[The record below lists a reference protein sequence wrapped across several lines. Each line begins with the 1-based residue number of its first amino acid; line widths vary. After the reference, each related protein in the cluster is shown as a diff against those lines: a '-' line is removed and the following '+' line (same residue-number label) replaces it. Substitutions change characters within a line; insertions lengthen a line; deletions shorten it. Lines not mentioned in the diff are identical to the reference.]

1 MNQPNSFRVEQSFGV
16 SGRVTPIVVDAKT
29 GKEVRRYPTQK
40 NIILD
45 SGISSIIQSTTWGT
59 LLNAATAGTGTTPT
73 KDLTASSYSQTGTT
87 VTRQGGSFS
96 FTSGMVG
103 RRIVFSDGQQ
113 AKITAYTNAT
123 TVTVD
128 VSQTVPKAERPK
140 TITSIS
146 STATEFTVT
155 ATGHG
160 LRVGDKITISGA
172 SVSGYNAT
180 WTVTA
185 IGNANA
191 FDIASASNYGA
202 ATGGTFVKAACLAVL
217 FRTDRTGL
225 ATQVKTTTT
234 KPVFTDP
241 VDGRPSQCTIFNSS
255 TETLTLRRTYDFTEE
270 TGNVNYTEISITFD
284 PGISTRFAVI
294 LLAGAVTV
302 ESGQLLRVI
311 YDLEITP
318 PGKNGPQVITDPIPG
333 WPRPYNVSS
342 ITSTGSAFT
351 VTLSETHHYK
361 AGGKIT
367 LAGIVYPRT
376 AITAA
381 TSTGSNF
388 TITAPGH
395 SFSSSDVI
403 TIQGMTPSGYNGT
416 FTVASVAGDDI
427 TVTSTL
433 NPGTGT
439 VFGTVRKANPQATAI
454 VGITSDWD
462 FFTINAPGHG
472 LSASDVITVKGVTPN
487 GYNGAWTV
495 DSISGDDIII
505 ADTRNLGAG
514 SGGTVNER
522 NAVWYDD
529 EWTIASVG
537 STTVVVNSTL
547 NLGTVQTSEG
557 TATNNVRRKLGYCL
571 FGIAGI
577 VPSGDIGYNGDDN
590 IYYDNTILSTPQRRA
605 LIGSSQYILPR
616 GGSGEFKSAESGDV
630 WFIVGNSSIARPT
643 RWPVSKVTSESV
655 ADYIKNDSIT
665 FPQETSLTVTS
676 GANEN
681 VATATTVTANT
692 TNGYQDHVIT
702 WGVTKGN
709 ASNIRGINFTCRAS
723 YDDFYIDFEEPQR
736 KDPTHKFTLTVRK
749 RPFQNLTVDTE
760 T

>member
-1 MNQPNSFRVEQSFGV
+1 MNQPNPFRVEQSFGV

-29 GKEVRRYPTQK
+29 GKEVRRYPTQR
-40 NIILD
+40 NIITDIGVSRFCTGQDYFGFL
-45 SGISSIIQSTTWGT
+45 SVCY
-59 LLNAATAGTGTTPT
+59 AGTGATPT
-73 KDLTASSYSQTGTT
+73 KDITSSSYSQTGTT
-87 VTRQGGSFS
+87 VTRQGGSFA

-103 RRIVFSDGQQ
+103 RRMVFSDGQQ

-128 VSQTVPKAERPK
+128 TSQTVPKAERPK
-140 TITSIS
+140 IITSIA

-155 ATGHG
+155 ASAHG

-191 FDIASASNYGA
+191 FNVADANNYGS
-202 ATGGTFVKAACLAVL
+202 ATGGTFSKTACLAVL
-217 FRTDRTGL
+217 FRTDRTAL
-225 ATQVKTTTT
+225 ANQVKSTSTN
-234 KPVFTDP
+234 PEFIDP
-241 VDGRPSQCTIFNSS
+241 IDGRFSQASIFNSVEK
-255 TETLTLRRTYDFTEE
+255 TCTLRRTFDFTTE
-270 TGNVNYTEISITFD
+270 TVNTNYTEIAIGQGLQT
-284 PGISTRFAVI
+284 GERAAII
-294 LLAGAVTV
+294 LLSGAVTV
-302 ESGQLLRVI
+302 EAGQLLRVI

-318 PGKNGPQVITDPIPG
+318 PGKDGPQIITDPIPG

-351 VTLSETHHYK
+351 VTLSEIHHYK

-367 LAGIVYPRT
+367 LAGVVYPRT

-439 VFGTVRKANPQATAI
+439 IFGTVRKANPQATAI

-472 LSASDVITVKGVTPN
+472 LSASDVVTVKGVTPN

-505 ADTRNLGAG
+505 ADTRNIGAG

-537 STTVVVNSTL
+537 PTTVVVNSTL
-547 NLGTVQTSEG
+547 NLGSVQTSEG
-557 TATNNVRRKLGYCL
+557 TATNNVRRKIGYCL
-571 FGIAGI
+571 TGMA
-577 VPSGDIGYNGDDN
+577 PSSGTYV
-590 IYYDNTILSTPQRRA
+590 YFDNTLCVTPNRLAFSGINAEFTAQVGGNNA
-605 LIGSSQYILPR
+605 PYFIGSDSPITR
-616 GGSGEFKSAESGDV
+616 A
-630 WFIVGNSSIARPT
+630 A
-643 RWPVSKVTSESV
+643 RWPVHQYIYETSSKYLLDDDINFPDETVSTILPTSETLYSNYV
-655 ADYIKNDSIT
+655 D
-665 FPQETSLTVTS
+665 SLTTPADFRDFVF
-676 GANEN
+676 
-681 VATATTVTANT
+681 
-692 TNGYQDHVIT
+692 T
-702 WGVTKGN
+702 WGVTK
-709 ASNIRGINFTCRAS
+709 SNLLNLRSINFILTGTKT
-723 YDDFYIDFEEPQR
+723 DWYIDFEEPQR

-749 RPFQNLTVDTE
+749 RFIRNLTVDTE